1 MNLAARIEL
10 RRGALAL
17 SCSLVASSDHTLALL
32 GPNGAGKT
40 TVLRVLAGLLRLDE
54 GRIALDD
61 VVLEDTNPPPHWLE
75 PEARRVGMVFQEQT
89 LFPHLSVVDNI
100 AFGLRAR
107 GIDRGIARQRAR
119 EWLDRVGLS
128 PDAASRPSALSGG
141 QAQRV
146 ALARALITEPHM
158 LLLDEPLASVDTAA
172 KLDLRRT
179 LREHLAT
186 FTGVRILVT
195 HDPLEAAALADRV
208 VILEAGQLVQ
218 EGTFAEVTARPRSL
232 WAARMAGLNLLRGV
246 AEEDR
251 LHVDG
256 GAVLMVATGV
266 VGNALAAIRPSAVSL
281 HREMPSGSPRNVVRG
296 MVAGIDPEG
305 DRWRIRV
312 DGAVPLVAEVT
323 AAAATELRL
332 ADGGQVFAA
341 IKATEIDVYPE

>member
-1 MNLAARIEL
+1 MNLDARIKL
-10 RRGALAL
+10 QRGVLAL
-17 SCSLVASSDHTLALL
+17 SCSLAASSDHTVALL

-40 TVLRVLAGLLRLDE
+40 TVLRVLAGLLRIDA

-61 VVLEDTNPPPHWLE
+61 LVFEDTQPPRWME

-107 GIDRGIARQRAR
+107 GVDRATARQRAYG
-119 EWLDRVGLS
+119 WLDRIGLRA
-128 PDAASRPSALSGG
+128 DAARRPYALSGG

-146 ALARALITEPHM
+146 ALARALITEPRM
-158 LLLDEPLASVDTAA
+158 LLLDEPLASVDTSA

-208 VILEAGQLVQ
+208 LILEAGQLVQ

-246 AEEDR
+246 AENDR
-251 LHVDG
+251 LHLDG
-256 GAVLMVATGV
+256 GAVLMVATDV

-296 MVAGIDPEG
+296 TVAGIDPEG

-312 DGAVPLVAEVT
+312 DGTVPLVAEVT
-323 AAAATELRL
+323 PAAATELSL
-332 ADGGQVFAA
+332 ADGGRVFAA

>member
-1 MNLAARIEL
+1 MNLDADIKL
-10 RRGALAL
+10 QRGALAL
-17 SCSLVASSDHTLALL
+17 SCRLSASNDHTVALL

-61 VVLEDTNPPPHWLE
+61 VVFEETNPSRWMA
-75 PEARRVGMVFQEQT
+75 PETRRVGMVFQEQK

-107 GIDRGIARQRAR
+107 GVDGGTARQRAIG
-119 EWLDRVGLS
+119 WLDRIGLGS
-128 PDAASRPSALSGG
+128 DAGSRPSSLSGG

-146 ALARALITEPHM
+146 ALARALITEPRM

-186 FTGVRILVT
+186 FTGVRVLVT

-208 VILEAGQLVQ
+208 LILEAGQLVQ
-218 EGTFAEVTARPRSL
+218 EGTFAEVTARPRSV

-246 AEEDR
+246 VAGDR
-251 LHVDG
+251 LHLDG
-256 GAVLMVATGV
+256 GAELTVATDV
-266 VGNALAAIRPSAVSL
+266 VGKALAAIRPSAVSL
-281 HREMPSGSPRNVVRG
+281 YREDPAGSPRNVVRG

-312 DGAVPLVAEVT
+312 DGTVPLVAEIT
-323 AAAATELRL
+323 PAAATELRL
-332 ADGGQVFAA
+332 ADGGPVFAA